1 MATKKQNEMAQ
12 PLKPKGHYDLIH
24 NPAYRRNYDCK
35 LSSHKR
41 LRTSQVV
48 DERTGKICNK
58 SEFVPVDRVKEMENY
73 SVNDFALE
81 NLLAVGAKLD
91 AVTLSMDSL
100 SSVDG
105 VASTLASIPTE
116 TPTE

>member
-1 MATKKQNEMAQ
+1 MATKIENFKAE

-24 NPAYRRNYDCK
+24 NPAYRRTYDCK
-35 LSSHKR
+35 LTLHKR
-41 LRTSQVV
+41 LLTSQEV
-48 DERTGKICNK
+48 DERTGKICK
-58 SEFVPVDRVKEMENY
+58 KTEFVPVDRVKEMENY

-81 NLLAVGAKLD
+81 NLLAVGVKLD
-91 AVTLSMDSL
+91 TVTLSMDSL
-100 SSVDG
+100 SSVDC